1 MVRGRGKH
9 SSAACS
15 HLVLRE
21 VGGLRI
27 GVAGGDLNGADRDPG
42 VQSGRYE
49 AVTEQVRGDV
59 LGDTG
64 PLGEAPDDPG
74 GAVPVESV
82 AGPGG
87 IEAPSDHGRGS
98 STVSR
103 PPTPPSLCLGTA
115 EHQRAFY
122 RSVKRDRIT
131 GGKHMSSRKSS
142 T

>member
-64 PLGEAPDDPG
+64 PLGEAPHDPG

-103 PPTPPSLCLGTA
+103 PPTLLPYVLAPLNINAPSIGASSGIGLQA
-115 EHQRAFY
+115 E
-122 RSVKRDRIT
+122 
-131 GGKHMSSRKSS
+131 S